1 MSHHPFWKEW
11 MLRQG
16 FEALYG
22 AAVAARVDVLRHNAA
37 LGAFAAGHDQFH
49 EHVDYTVSNPSQK
62 DVLAYCSIAFSVVDN
77 NRRIRKLRPDLEA
90 IFPGL
95 IERHFNNSVTA
106 FVMMLRENL
115 THGRMVMSN
124 WTISRDENGT
134 AGQMLFDV
142 DDLLLFGKWDAM
154 ALEYIKVQPH
164 GRVNIGAAISEHFK
178 HLTEFRREIVDFLAR
193 NRRADEIDFFE
204 IEDEHRERG
213 YLQSINILVTQ
224 IAKGRD
230 PYAYLHR
237 FFSDRECRQIMRYPK
252 HSKVQVD
259 FIIKL
264 KAANAACPDDLRE
277 KLYELFGVQ
286 SAPTGVVQ

>member
-1 MSHHPFWKEW
+1 VGKLSEQELRTLLSAAESRQHAREEREDKLIVEAFKSGIVPVPEDIRAILRQRNFSHRKRLMSHHPFWKEW

-213 YLQSINILVTQ
+213 YLVC
-224 IAKGRD
+224 
-230 PYAYLHR
+230 P
-237 FFSDRECRQIMRYPK
+237 
-252 HSKVQVD
+252 
-259 FIIKL
+259 L
-264 KAANAACPDDLRE
+264 KSGP
-277 KLYELFGVQ
+277 
-286 SAPTGVVQ
+286 P